1 MENLDT
7 GKSVEGTVLGCDF
20 VGYVESIGSHVSKL
34 QEGDLIAGL
43 IAGGTNNSIH
53 PFFALSAIYSIYTH

>member
-43 IAGGTNNSIH
+43 IAGGIS
-53 PFFALSAIYSIYTH
+53 FALAAIYSIYPH